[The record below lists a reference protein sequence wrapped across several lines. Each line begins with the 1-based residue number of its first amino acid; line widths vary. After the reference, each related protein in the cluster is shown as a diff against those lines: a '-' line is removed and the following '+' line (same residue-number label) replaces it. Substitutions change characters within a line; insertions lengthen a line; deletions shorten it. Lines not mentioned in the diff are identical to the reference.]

1 MRLYISILLL
11 AVAGVQ
17 APAVLILPHAAVYAQ
32 EPGPS
37 HGLFEGTVIL
47 NGMQAPD
54 GTLVLAIIAGE
65 VKGDSTVLKGKYE
78 LWVDRGKVSEVS
90 FKIGGKDAVEKGQW
104 SGGNITVLNL
114 SHGTEPNVPP
124 FESPLPALPNPVPKV
139 ETTIENLP
147 TPQRVLTGDL
157 SIVQGLIYYNEEVS
171 TLDLSPATGLSHS
184 RRSVPVNKR
193 AQIEKLQ
200 QVSDSPLTQRPTL
213 LPDSISGPPDNNPG
227 IVVNPFFL
235 EVNEAVRH
243 SKVADNNV
251 SFVPDNLI
259 VSYVLPRTED
269 DQLASDSDILP
280 SPSNQ
285 PGHTLL
291 IIALTTLVTVL
302 GGAGSLWHI
311 RRRLSR

>member
-37 HGLFEGTVIL
+37 HGLFQGTVIL
-47 NGMQAPD
+47 NGLQAPD
-54 GTLVLAIIAGE
+54 GTLVLAIIAGK
-65 VKGDSTVLKGKYE
+65 VKGDSTVLKGKYQ

-90 FKIGGKDAVEKGQW
+90 FKIGGKDATEKGQW

-124 FESPLPALPNPVPKV
+124 IEPPFPAQPSPVPKV

-147 TPQRVLTGDL
+147 TPQRVLVGQL
-157 SIVQGLIYYNEEVS
+157 SLAPGPVYSNEEVS
-171 TLDLSPATGLSHS
+171 TRNLSPAAEPSLHQGLVLNNERTQLDKS
-184 RRSVPVNKR
+184 
-193 AQIEKLQ
+193 Q
-200 QVSDSPLTQRPTL
+200 QVADSSLTQQLTL
-213 LPDSISGPPDNNPG
+213 LPDSISGSPDNNQG

-235 EVNEAVRH
+235 EVSEAVRH

-251 SFVPDNLI
+251 SFVPNNPI

-269 DQLASDSDILP
+269 DQLPTDSDLPP

-285 PGHTLL
+285 PAHTLL
-291 IIALTTLVTVL
+291 IIALTALVAAL
-302 GGAGSLWHI
+302 GGAGSLWRI
-311 RRRLSR
+311 RRRLSH

>member
-17 APAVLILPHAAVYAQ
+17 APAVLILPHAPVYAQ

-65 VKGDSTVLKGKYE
+65 VKGDSTVLKGKYQ

-124 FESPLPALPNPVPKV
+124 FEPPLPALPNPVPKV

-157 SIVQGLIYYNEEVS
+157 SLVQGPIYYNEEVS
-171 TLDLSPATGLSHS
+171 TLDPESGHGAKPFTKVLFP
-184 RRSVPVNKR
+184 
-193 AQIEKLQ
+193 
-200 QVSDSPLTQRPTL
+200 
-213 LPDSISGPPDNNPG
+213 SISGLSS
-227 IVVNPFFL
+227 IS
-235 EVNEAVRH
+235 R
-243 SKVADNNV
+243 SR
-251 SFVPDNLI
+251 S
-259 VSYVLPRTED
+259 RTR
-269 DQLASDSDILP
+269 P
-280 SPSNQ
+280 SPNNS
-285 PGHTLL
+285 HCYL
-291 IIALTTLVTVL
+291 IQFRAPLTTTKE
-302 GGAGSLWHI
+302 
-311 RRRLSR
+311 LS